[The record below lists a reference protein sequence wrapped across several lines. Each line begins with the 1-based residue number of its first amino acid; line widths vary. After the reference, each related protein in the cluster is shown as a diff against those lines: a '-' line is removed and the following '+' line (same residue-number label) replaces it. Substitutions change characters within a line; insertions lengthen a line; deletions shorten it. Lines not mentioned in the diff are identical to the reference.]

1 VLNPAPKTQYLQPIK
16 TMRNLL
22 WLLTLA
28 TIFNTCKTQ
37 KIEIVQPKKTIVE
50 DEFPLNYPNLEV
62 DFYDEI
68 GLLEVCF
75 DKIELCAEA
84 FHILKIPEGNFYS
97 EPATNWK
104 HGNYCLYFQID
115 GAIDLVTETR
125 ESRVVVKRWKT
136 EF

>member
-1 VLNPAPKTQYLQPIK
+1 
-16 TMRNLL
+16 MRNLL
-22 WLLTLA
+22 YLLTI
-28 TIFNTCKTQ
+28 TYIFNTCKAPQIEMTQ
-37 KIEIVQPKKTIVE
+37 PQKSIIE
-50 DEFPLNYPNLEV
+50 DEFPLNYPSLEV

-75 DKIELCAEA
+75 EKIELCAEA
-84 FHILKIPEGNFYS
+84 FHVLKIPEGNFYS